1 MKRQLTLLLT
11 LVALLGISVN
21 AVAQDPP
28 SVPFRWGAHLGLNY
42 NMAGVGYA
50 NWMTDADGNPIRPGG
65 SFIPEV
71 LNDGSGLG
79 LYLGVNAQWQLL
91 DFLGIHARLSYD
103 QRSLT
108 ANDDQSHQKPDGS
121 FYNDEYNFNIGLLN
135 LEALAKLYFGDHFHL
150 TGGGGLGIKLASEYT
165 YRLDSQD
172 PESDPVEIPGSSL
185 VGSFVGGLGYDIYLS
200 DANEKQQ
207 WILTPFLEATYMVGM
222 KEVDFEE
229 TQSGF
234 ADGLSIPTIRAGVNI
249 AFGDAKMDDQGP
261 APMGKFFR
269 VTPPEDGIYSTRI
282 TNEYF
287 PLRPY
292 VVFDSG
298 STAIPTEWNGEPRYE
313 LIEADGQ
320 ADWIDMARHT
330 VLDAEHVADADENRY
345 LQGRVYY
352 NILNVVGYRM
362 QQTPS
367 ANLTLIGSDPIEKN
381 GEDLANAVKD
391 YLTTVWGIDAGRI
404 EVQSQE
410 MPRKPAGT
418 PRTPQADR
426 PLATKENRRVEL
438 VSNDPS
444 ILRRAVLR
452 AERPAREENEIY
464 VELDTDE
471 NITSWQVTVRGEGQ
485 SKSYGPFSSD
495 EAFMDPTGLLPE
507 GEDEGEYT
515 LEVVATTDDGR
526 TLSDTETFELRRN
539 ENDALA
545 ERHALIFEFSADD
558 PVGRSEEFLEDIAP
572 RVPEGALVIISGYTD
587 NIGNDDYNQKLS
599 QERADQVKKIL
610 QRRLQQVGKSATIRA
625 KGYGEDSN
633 RHPYSNERPEGRMY
647 NRTVIVDIIP

>member
-1 MKRQLTLLLT
+1 MKQRITILAI
-11 LVALLGISVN
+11 LVALVGMSSQVM
-21 AVAQDPP
+21 AQDPP

-50 NWMTDADGNPIRPGG
+50 NWMTDENGNPIRPGG

-79 LYLGVNAQWQLL
+79 LYIGVSAQWQLL
-91 DFLGIHARLSYD
+91 DFLGIQGRLSYD

-108 ANDDQSHQKPDGS
+108 ANDDQSHTKPDGS
-121 FYNDEYNFNIGLLN
+121 FYNDEFNFNIGLLN
-135 LEALAKLYFGDHFHL
+135 LEALAKLYLGDHFHF
-150 TGGGGLGIKLASEYT
+150 TGGGGVGYKLDSYYT

-172 PESDPVEIPGSSL
+172 PESDPIDIPGSSI
-185 VGSFVGGLGYDIYLS
+185 VGSFVGGIGYDIYLS
-200 DANEKQQ
+200 DAKEDQQ
-207 WILTPFLEATYMVGM
+207 WILTPFVEASYMVGM
-222 KEVDFEE
+222 KEVDFSE

-234 ADGLSIPTIRAGVNI
+234 ADGLSIPTLRAGLNI
-249 AFGDAKMDDQGP
+249 AFGDAEREEQQP
-261 APMGKFFR
+261 AMGKFFR
-269 VTPPEDGIYSTRI
+269 VSPPEDGIYSTRI

-287 PLRPY
+287 PIRPY

-298 STAIPTEWNGEPRYE
+298 STAIPAEWNGEPRYE
-313 LIEADGQ
+313 LVDAGGRE
-320 ADWIDMARHT
+320 DWIDMARHT
-330 VLDAEHVADADENRY
+330 VMDADHAADADENRY
-345 LQGRVYY
+345 MQGRIYY
-352 NILNVVGYRM
+352 NILNIAGYRM

-367 ANLTLIGSDPIEKN
+367 ANLTLIGSDPVEKN
-381 GEDLANAVKD
+381 GEDLANSVKD
-391 YLTTVWGIDAGRI
+391 YLTSVWEIDAGRI
-404 EVQSQE
+404 ETQGQV

-444 ILRRAVLR
+444 ILRRAVIR
-452 AERPAREENEIY
+452 AERPASEENEIY
-464 VELDTDE
+464 VELTTSE
-471 NITSWQVTVRGEGQ
+471 TISSWQVTVRGEGQ
-485 SKSYGPFSSD
+485 SKSYGPFSSN
-495 EAFMDPTGLLPE
+495 AAYMDPTGLLPE

-515 LEVVATTDDGR
+515 LEVVATTADGR

-572 RVPEGALVIISGYTD
+572 RVPNGALVIISGYTD
-587 NIGNDDYNQKLS
+587 NIGNDDFNQKLS
-599 QERADQVKKIL
+599 QDRADQVKKIL
-610 QRRLQQVGKSATIRA
+610 ERRLGELGKSATVRA